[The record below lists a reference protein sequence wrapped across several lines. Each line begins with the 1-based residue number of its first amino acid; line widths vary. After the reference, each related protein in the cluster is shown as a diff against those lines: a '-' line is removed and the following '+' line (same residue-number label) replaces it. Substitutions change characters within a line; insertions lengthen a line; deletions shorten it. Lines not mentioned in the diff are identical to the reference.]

1 MKYKILIIEDELL
14 IAKDISFILESKG
27 YVTKYGIKTAE
38 EAIIEIQNN
47 NYDLVL
53 IDIHLKDN
61 SDGILVGSYLLNK
74 NIIPYIYITSY
85 SDKESIERIKLTR
98 PHGII
103 IKPFK
108 LEDIITNTSIV
119 LSNFYYSNINVF
131 SVNDELN
138 YKIPFLLKDVCDYID
153 LNINK
158 KINMQELTSLTKW
171 SKQHFLKLFTDFI
184 GQSPYQYILYKK
196 IEKAKKIIKESDV
209 KLSYLALDLG
219 FESYSNFFL
228 AFKKQTGC
236 TPDCYRKMNQIKK

>member
-14 IAKDISFILESKG
+14 IAKDISFILESEG
-27 YVTKYGIKTAE
+27 FVTKYGIKTAE
-38 EAIIEIQNN
+38 DAIIEIQNN

-53 IDIHLKDN
+53 IDIDLKDN
-61 SDGILVGSYLLNK
+61 SDGILVGSYLLDK

-108 LEDIITNTSIV
+108 QEDIITSTSIV
-119 LSNFYYSNINVF
+119 LSNFYYSNISVF
-131 SVNDELN
+131 SVNNEQN
-138 YKIPFLLKDVCDYID
+138 YEIPFLLKNVCDYID
-153 LNINK
+153 KNIDK
-158 KINMQELTSLTKW
+158 KINIKELTSLTKW

-184 GQSPYQYILYKK
+184 GQSPYQYILQKK
-196 IEKAKKIIKESDV
+196 IQKAKIIITKTDV
-209 KLSYLALDLG
+209 KLYSLAFELG
-219 FESYSNFFL
+219 FESYSNFFI

-236 TPDCYRKMNQIKK
+236 TPDYFRKINKNEK